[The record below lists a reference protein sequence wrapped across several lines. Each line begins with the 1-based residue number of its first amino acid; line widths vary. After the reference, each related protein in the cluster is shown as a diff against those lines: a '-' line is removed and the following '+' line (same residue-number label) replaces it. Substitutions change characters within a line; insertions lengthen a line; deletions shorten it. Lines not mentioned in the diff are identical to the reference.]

1 LRRSFLIALL
11 VLALA
16 AGLAACGGGG
26 DGSAGT
32 TGAQAGGEGAEG
44 AGKAEDP
51 ATVAWEKEVT
61 AVMSYFE
68 NHVSAQMQPTIQD
81 TYNKVLL
88 EPLYRTY
95 SGDLETLA
103 KKLDA
108 TKPSPA
114 CAAVHK
120 RIGATAHEVAKLTR
134 ELSEQ
139 SHHGEKWYSLFL
151 ERQGPKIQASSRE
164 LTELTFEPG
173 C

>member
-1 LRRSFLIALL
+1 ML
-11 VLALA
+11 LALA

-26 DGSAGT
+26 SSSGSSSSAT
-32 TGAQAGGEGAEG
+32 AP
-44 AGKAEDP
+44 DP
-51 ATVAWEKEVT
+51 ARAASTAWKHEVT

-81 TYNKVLL
+81 TYNQRLL

-95 SGDLETLA
+95 STDLETLA

-108 TKPSPA
+108 TKPPSS
-114 CAAVHK
+114 CAAVKK
-120 RIGATAHEVAKLTR
+120 RIGAAAHSVAKLTR
-134 ELSEQ
+134 ELSET
-139 SHHGEKWYSLFL
+139 SDHGEKWYSLFL
-151 ERQGPKIQASSRE
+151 ERQGPKIQKSSAE

>member
-1 LRRSFLIALL
+1 MRWRGAGL
-11 VLALA
+11 LALA
-16 AGLAACGGGG
+16 SIALGLVACGGG
-26 DGSAGT
+26 SGT
-32 TGAQAGGEGAEG
+32 TGGGSTTPESSGPSPSA
-44 AGKAEDP
+44 
-51 ATVAWEKEVT
+51 AWEGEVT
-61 AVMSYFE
+61 EVMSYFE

-81 TYNKVLL
+81 TYNQRLL

-95 SGDLETLA
+95 SKDLETLA

-108 TKPSPA
+108 TKPPQA

-120 RIGATAHEVAKLTR
+120 RIGAAAHEVAKLTR

-139 SHHGEKWYSLFL
+139 AHLSERKYSLFL
-151 ERQGPKIQASSRE
+151 GSQGPKIQKSSAE